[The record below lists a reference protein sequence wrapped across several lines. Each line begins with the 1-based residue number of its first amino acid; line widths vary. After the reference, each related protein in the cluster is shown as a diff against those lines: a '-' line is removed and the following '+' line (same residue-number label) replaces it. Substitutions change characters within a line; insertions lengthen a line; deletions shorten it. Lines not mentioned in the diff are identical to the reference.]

1 MPTLA
6 WPLAAR
12 AYRWLAHLDPGYWYL
27 FTASYCPCALAYCV
41 VLEVDS
47 HPVLACTSAV
57 LYFCL
62 ASG

>member
-6 WPLAAR
+6 WPLTAG
-12 AYRWLAHLDPGYWYL
+12 AYSLLANLDPGYWYS

-47 HPVLACTSAV
+47 HPALACTSPII
-57 LYFCL
+57 LT
-62 ASG
+62 S

>member
-12 AYRWLAHLDPGYWYL
+12 AYRLLANLDPGYWYS
-27 FTASYCPCALAYCV
+27 FTASYCHCALAYCV

-47 HPVLACTSAV
+47 PPALACTSAV
-57 LYFCL
+57 LYFC
-62 ASG
+62 SNDV

>member
-1 MPTLA
+1 MPT
-6 WPLAAR
+6 LAAR
-12 AYRWLAHLDPGYWYL
+12 AYRLLANLDPGYWFS
-27 FTASYCPCALAYCV
+27 FTASYWHCALAYCV